1 MAACDV
7 QPPIISPDG
16 RHEYIN
22 GQWIERQIQ
31 APQYQQIPPEQEQN
45 VNDNQ
50 RVWDYLEALYP
61 NNQDFAS
68 TNNQEP
74 PIWAVLLVM
83 VILFGGLWLG
93 ITLLDEGPQQIQYKV
108 VCSCQS
114 VSITI
119 EGAGGGVEQFSD
131 VQMRNSDGTG
141 KEWIYDFTAELDGYT
156 FLYVSAQNQQS
167 AGKVIVAIYI
177 DGELV
182 EGSSSEGG
190 YVIATASDMR

>member
-1 MAACDV
+1 MTACDV

-16 RHEYIN
+16 RYEYIN
-22 GQWIERQIQ
+22 GQWIERQVQ
-31 APQYQQIPPEQEQN
+31 VPQYQQIPAEQEQIF
-45 VNDNQ
+45 NDNQ
-50 RVWDYLEALYP
+50 RVWDYLEAQYP
-61 NNQDFAS
+61 NNQAIAS
-68 TNNQEP
+68 RNVQEP
-74 PIWAVLLVM
+74 PIWAVLLAM

-131 VQMRNSDGTG
+131 VQMRNPDGTG
-141 KEWIYDFTAELDGYT
+141 KEWIYDFTAKLDGYT